1 MVKLPLPI
9 LKSKG
14 KTVWSQVKQISLNNK
29 CKTGLRQN
37 VQYTWGRGKGGKRYQ
52 KQRTKRTQR
61 AKTSKKTQVGAE
73 LDDDLLDKQKV
84 RLATDLCRT

>member
-1 MVKLPLPI
+1 MVKLPLHI

-14 KTVWSQVKQISLNNK
+14 KTVWSQVKPISLNNK
-29 CKTGLRQN
+29 CRIGLRQN
-37 VQYTWGRGKGGKRYQ
+37 VQYTWGRGKGGKGIRNKGQ
-52 KQRTKRTQR
+52 KEQRG

-84 RLATDLCRT
+84 L